1 MDLPESERTE
11 LPIELFEK
19 IRRTIENLIQ
29 SHKQSW
35 KNHRSDTNDESP
47 VIGMGLRL
55 HTVEEGNVDQFNA
68 HYWNRPK
75 KTYSLHGMKELSEI
89 TFFYKKSPSA
99 DPQSVSTSDVYT
111 LYKGNIITHQ
121 HQDPTP
127 ILYGGIYRYMWEK
140 PDLNEKTA
148 TEFLKRIEKIF
159 DEEISKGKTLT

>member
-89 TFFYKKSPSA
+89 TFFIKNL
-99 DPQSVSTSDVYT
+99 QVLIHN
-111 LYKGNIITHQ
+111 LYLLQMFILYIKVISLRINIRIQ
-121 HQDPTP
+121 HQFC
-127 ILYGGIYRYMWEK
+127 ME
-140 PDLNEKTA
+140 
-148 TEFLKRIEKIF
+148 EFIAIC
-159 DEEISKGKTLT
+159 GKNQT